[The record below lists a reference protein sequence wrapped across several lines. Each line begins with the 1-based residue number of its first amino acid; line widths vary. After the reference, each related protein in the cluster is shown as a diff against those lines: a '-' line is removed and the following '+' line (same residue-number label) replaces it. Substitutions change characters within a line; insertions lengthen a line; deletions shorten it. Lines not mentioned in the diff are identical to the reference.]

1 MRRVWSPGE
10 KRVTM
15 SEPAPAFYSSST
27 LHVAIY
33 DSIHAGDIPG
43 GDDIGFFRS
52 LAEQTGGPVLE
63 LGCGSGRVAIP
74 LAEAGFEVVGVDRST
89 GMLGRARARAEAAG
103 SEVARRLRFV
113 EGDMTTTR
121 AGEGFGLAF
130 AAFRVFMSILEPDD
144 QLQTLRLV
152 RDQLRTGGL
161 LAIDV
166 FDPRLDL
173 IGPDG
178 GPARPDIGTYPN
190 PDTGRPVRVTVLDRR
205 NDPVRQRFTEHW
217 EFAELDE
224 LGHAIRVEIEA
235 LTLRWT
241 FRHEMRHL
249 LVRAGFEPVA
259 EYSDY
264 AGSPPAYGRE
274 QIWLA
279 RPAPS

>member
-1 MRRVWSPGE
+1 
-10 KRVTM
+10 M
-15 SEPAPAFYSSST
+15 SKSAPAPAFYSSSE

-33 DSIHAGDIPG
+33 DLMAATIPG
-43 GDDIGFFRS
+43 GDDIGFCRS
-52 LAEQTGGPVLE
+52 LAEQAGGPVLE

-74 LAEAGFEVVGVDRST
+74 LAQAGFDVVGIDRST
-89 GMLGRARARAEAAG
+89 GMLGAASRRAEAAG
-103 SEVARRLRFV
+103 PDVARRLRLV

-121 AGEGFGLAF
+121 AGDGFGLAF
-130 AAFRVFMSILEPDD
+130 AAGRVFMSILEPDE

-152 RDQLRTGGL
+152 RDQLRPDGL
-161 LAIDV
+161 LAIDI

-178 GPARPDIGTYPN
+178 GPLRSGVGTFVNPN
-190 PDTGRPVRVTVLDRR
+190 TGRPVRVTVLDRV

-224 LGHAIRVEIEA
+224 LGHAIRTDIEA

-249 LVRAGFEPVA
+249 LIRAGFEPVA

-264 AGSPPAYGRE
+264 AGSPPAYAAE
-274 QIWLA
+274 QIWVA
-279 RPAPS
+279 RPAAS

>member
-1 MRRVWSPGE
+1 
-10 KRVTM
+10 M
-15 SEPAPAFYSSST
+15 SEPAPDFYSSSA

-33 DSIHAGDIPG
+33 DSMAAVIPG
-43 GDDIGFFRS
+43 GDDIAFFRS
-52 LAEQTGGPVLE
+52 LAEQAGGPVLE

-74 LAEAGFEVVGVDRST
+74 LAEAGFDVVGLDRST
-89 GMLGRARARAEAAG
+89 GMLARARARAEAAVPEAVG
-103 SEVARRLRFV
+103 RLRLI
-113 EGDMTTTR
+113 EGDMTETR
-121 AGEGFGLAF
+121 AGDGFGLVF
-130 AAFRVFMSILEPDD
+130 AAARVFMSILEPAD
-144 QLQTLRLV
+144 QLTTLRLV
-152 RDQLRTGGL
+152 HEQLRPGGL

-178 GPARPDIGTYPN
+178 GPVRTDVGTFIN
-190 PDTGRPVRVTVLDRR
+190 PDTGRPVRVTVLDRV

-224 LGHAIRVEIEA
+224 LGHAIRADVEA

-264 AGSPPAYGRE
+264 AGSPPAYARE
-274 QIWLA
+274 QIWVA
-279 RPAPS
+279 RRAAS

>member
-1 MRRVWSPGE
+1 
-10 KRVTM
+10 M
-15 SEPAPAFYSSST
+15 SESAPVFYSSSA

-33 DSIHAGDIPG
+33 DSMHAVTPG

-63 LGCGSGRVAIP
+63 LGCGSGRVTIP
-74 LAEAGFEVVGVDRST
+74 LAEAGFDVVGIDRST
-89 GMLGRARARAEAAG
+89 TMLARARARAEAAG
-103 SEVARRLRFV
+103 PEVAGRLRLV
-113 EGDMTTTR
+113 EGDMTKTR
-121 AGEGFGLAF
+121 AGDGFGLVF
-130 AAFRVFMSILEPDD
+130 AAFRVFMSILEADE
-144 QLQTLRLV
+144 QMRTLRLI
-152 RDQLRTGGL
+152 RDQLRHDGL

-166 FDPRLDL
+166 FDPRYDL
-173 IGPDG
+173 IGPDA
-178 GPARPDIGTYPN
+178 GPWRPDIGTFFN
-190 PDTGRPVRVTVLDRR
+190 PDTGRLVRVSTLDRL

-224 LGHAIRVEIEA
+224 LGHAIRTEVEA

-264 AGSPPAYGRE
+264 AGSPPAYGKE
-274 QIWLA
+274 QIWVA
-279 RPAPS
+279 RPAAS

>member
-1 MRRVWSPGE
+1 
-10 KRVTM
+10 VTGP
-15 SEPAPAFYSSST
+15 EAAPRFYSTSG

-33 DSIHAGDIPG
+33 DTMHADDVPG

-52 LAEQTGGPVLE
+52 LAEQAGGPILE

-74 LAEAGFEVVGVDRST
+74 LAQAGFDVVGVDRST
-89 GMLGRARARAEAAG
+89 GMLARAVARAEAAG
-103 SEVARRLRFV
+103 PEVAGRLRLV
-113 EGDMTTTR
+113 EGDITTTR
-121 AGEGFGLAF
+121 AGDGFGLVF
-130 AAFRVFMSILEPDD
+130 AAFRVFMSILEPDE

-152 RDQLRTGGL
+152 REQLRPDGL

-173 IGPDG
+173 IGPG
-178 GPARPDIGTYPN
+178 AGPSRPDIGTFVN
-190 PDTGRPVRVTVLDRR
+190 PDTGRPVRVTALDRV
-205 NDPVRQRFTEHW
+205 NDPVAQRFTEHW

-224 LGHAIRVEIEA
+224 LGHAIRTEVEA

-264 AGSPPAYGRE
+264 AGSPPGYARE
-274 QIWLA
+274 QVWVA
-279 RPAPS
+279 RPAAS

>member
-1 MRRVWSPGE
+1 
-10 KRVTM
+10 M
-15 SEPAPAFYSSST
+15 SEPAPDFYSSSD

-33 DSIHAGDIPG
+33 DSMAAVVPG
-43 GDDIGFFRS
+43 GDDIAFYRS
-52 LAEQTGGPVLE
+52 LAEQAGSPVLE

-74 LAEAGFEVVGVDRST
+74 LAEAGFDVVGLDRST
-89 GMLGRARARAEAAG
+89 GMLARARAHVEAAG
-103 SEVARRLRFV
+103 PEVAGRLRFV
-113 EGDMTTTR
+113 EGDITSTR

-144 QLQTLRLV
+144 QLATLRLV
-152 RDQLRTGGL
+152 HEQLRPDGL

-178 GPARPDIGTYPN
+178 GPARTDVGTFVN
-190 PDTGRPVRVTVLDRR
+190 PDTGRPVRVTVLDRV

-224 LGHAIRVEIEA
+224 LGHAIRADVEA

-264 AGSPPAYGRE
+264 AGSPPAYARE
-274 QIWLA
+274 QIWVA
-279 RPAPS
+279 RRAAS

>member
-1 MRRVWSPGE
+1 
-10 KRVTM
+10 M
-15 SEPAPAFYSSST
+15 SGPAAPFYSSSG

-33 DSIHAGDIPG
+33 DAMAANIPG
-43 GDDIGFFRS
+43 GDDIGYFRS
-52 LAEQTGGPVLE
+52 LAEQAGGPVLE

-74 LAEAGFEVVGVDRST
+74 LAQAGFDVVGIDRSS
-89 GMLGRARARAEAAG
+89 GMLGAARSRVEAAG
-103 SEVARRLRFV
+103 PEVARRLRLV

-121 AGEGFGLAF
+121 AGDGFGLAF
-130 AAFRVFMSILEPDD
+130 AAARVFMSILEPDE

-152 RDQLRTGGL
+152 RDQLRPDGL

-178 GPARPDIGTYPN
+178 GPARTDVGTFVN
-190 PDTGRPVRVTVLDRR
+190 PDTGRPVRVSVLDRV

-217 EFAELDE
+217 AFEELDE
-224 LGHAIRVEIEA
+224 LGHAIRTEVES

-249 LVRAGFEPVA
+249 LLRAGLDPIA

-264 AGSPPAYGRE
+264 ALSPPAYGNE
-274 QIWLA
+274 QVWVA
-279 RPAPS
+279 RRAAS